1 MLKFKKIVYALIA
14 LVIIIAAGCKSSKS
28 TQNNNTT
35 ANEPTRA
42 AVQENVKSLL
52 WEISGKDLKQPS
64 FLYGTIHL
72 IPKSEFFLTDATQKA
87 LEASQK
93 LTFEINMKDMNNP
106 LALLGVM
113 TKALMPGG
121 KRLKDYLTEDDY
133 SLVQHHFDSLG
144 LPLKI
149 LERVKPM
156 FLSVMVGNDGEKISL
171 EGTTDT
177 KKSTSYEM
185 ELMQIGEKQKKEFAG
200 LETVDFQMSIFD
212 SIPYQAQ
219 ADMLVKTIKS
229 KGGGEDEYQTMIDM
243 YKAQDIEAMSKMLGS
258 EDQTDLAKYEKML
271 ITSRNRNWIPI
282 MQKMMKE
289 KQTFFAVGAG
299 HLGGAM
305 GVVSLLKQAGYK
317 LKPLH

>member
-1 MLKFKKIVYALIA
+1 MFKLKNTLYALIA
-14 LVIIIAAGCKSSKS
+14 FFLMIAVGCKSTK
-28 TQNNNTT
+28 TAQNPKATVK
-35 ANEPTRA
+35 EPASA
-42 AVQENVKSLL
+42 ATVDNIKSLL

-72 IPKSEFFLTDATQKA
+72 IPKSEFFLTDATRMA
-87 LEASQK
+87 LDKSQRV
-93 LTFEINMKDMNNP
+93 TFEINMKDMNNP

-121 KRLKDYLTEDDY
+121 KRLKDYLTEEDY
-133 SLVQHHFDSLG
+133 QLVQHHFDSLG

-156 FLSVMVGNDGEKISL
+156 FLSVMVGNDGEKLSL
-171 EGTTDT
+171 KGPNDA

-185 ELMQIGEKQKKEFAG
+185 ELMQIGEKQQKEFGG
-200 LETVDFQMSIFD
+200 LETVEFQMSIFD

-219 ADMLVKTIKS
+219 ADMLVKTLKS
-229 KGGGEDEYQTMIDM
+229 KGNGDDEYQQMIDM

-282 MQKMMKE
+282 MARMMRE

-305 GVVSLLKQAGYK
+305 GVVSLLRQAGYK
-317 LKPLH
+317 VKSLH